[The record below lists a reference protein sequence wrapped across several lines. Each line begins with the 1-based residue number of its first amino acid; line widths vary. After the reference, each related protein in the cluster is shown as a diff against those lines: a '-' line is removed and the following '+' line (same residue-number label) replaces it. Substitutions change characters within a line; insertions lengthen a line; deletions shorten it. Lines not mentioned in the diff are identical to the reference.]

1 MQQRGTRRVPSAG
14 CSSGASATSAA
25 AAFAIA
31 AAAAAMRAASASHT
45 VHTIHTGT
53 RKQRRGGLTAASF
66 MQRPWRER
74 RECCRQNMRSHRRPP
89 LAAFHPVGV
98 FLPSRARVAHAC
110 RACRPSIA
118 PFGLRRRR
126 RAAAAWMTAKKKKG
140 HPREPRHLRLLRCLG
155 LPMRL
160 HLRLCLLRLCLHLGE
175 RCRRRAL
182 AEQPR
187 QCWQDSQR
195 AHRRRLRALQFLRF

>member
-126 RAAAAWMTAKKKKG
+126 RAAAAWMTAKKKKAIRG
-140 HPREPRHLRLLRCLG
+140 SLATCTESTQ
-155 LPMRL
+155 
-160 HLRLCLLRLCLHLGE
+160 E
-175 RCRRRAL
+175 RVVG
-182 AEQPR
+182 
-187 QCWQDSQR
+187 
-195 AHRRRLRALQFLRF
+195 